1 MYNTFLYITLFIGII
16 PLLILFVKRKPLSFK
31 EPITPFIWLT
41 GIASL
46 YEFVGTG
53 LLQINTA
60 YWFQIYSFLELIAL
74 FYFFY
79 KLFSVSHKKI
89 LLVFAGILM
98 LTYGFSFLFWNE
110 NSQFLLKAINK
121 APLTLFVFLFS
132 FLWYRNLFIEAKITN
147 PWRDPTYYFVSGLAM
162 YYSTT
167 VFLFLLSS
175 FFFVSES
182 YFYDYWLV
190 NIIATFILRTFLI
203 MGVWNIK
210 QV

>member
-1 MYNTFLYITLFIGII
+1 M
-16 PLLILFVKRKPLSFK
+16 LI
-31 EPITPFIWLT
+31 
-41 GIASL
+41 
-46 YEFVGTG
+46 
-53 LLQINTA
+53 
-60 YWFQIYSFLELIAL
+60 
-74 FYFFY
+74 
-79 KLFSVSHKKI
+79 
-89 LLVFAGILM
+89 
-98 LTYGFSFLFWNE
+98 YGFSFLFWNE

-132 FLWYRNLFIEAKITN
+132 FLWYRNLFIEAKIIN

-190 NIIATFILRTFLI
+190 NIMATFILRTFLI
-203 MGVWNIK
+203 MGVWNMK
-210 QV
+210 QA